1 MNANGIMTTM
11 PAAGP
16 RLPDKTLAI
25 AIPSHNRARMMER
38 IVEEILPTCDA
49 LGVDV
54 HVSDNGSTDE
64 TPSVCARLAGRS
76 PRFHYR
82 RLDPAIAIER
92 NLMAAM
98 AMSTAEYTWEV
109 GDDDC
114 VLPSALVEVAR
125 ILAVRRPS
133 AIIVGTSEVPSDDAI
148 DLGSPILPQ
157 VAPLAP
163 RAYGPLR
170 VWRSAL
176 DLFAEK
182 FYNLPLRTVVYR
194 TAQELATDYA
204 RYYCTYH
211 PHIGGLF
218 DYLAAE
224 EESRGEVDIVEIPEP
239 CTVSL
244 TVMHDKGK
252 TSWSALYTELA
263 RVGFPRWFSLLPAL
277 YAPRIEAGL
286 AYHRH
291 IFREVL
297 AREG

>member
-1 MNANGIMTTM
+1 M
-11 PAAGP
+11 AAPPP
-16 RLPDKTLAI
+16 RLPDGTLAI
-25 AIPSHNRARMMER
+25 AIPSHNRARMLER
-38 IVEEILPTCDA
+38 VVAAILPTCDA

-54 HVSDNGSTDE
+54 HVSDNGSTDD
-64 TPSVCARLAGRS
+64 TPAACARLAALS
-76 PRFHYR
+76 PRFHCR
-82 RLDPAIAIER
+82 RHDPAIPIER

-98 AMSTAEYTWEV
+98 ALSAAEYTWEV

-114 VLPSALVEVAR
+114 VLPAALVEVAA
-125 ILAVRRPS
+125 LLSTRRPS
-133 AIIVGTSEVPSDDAI
+133 AIIVGTSEVPRDDAI

-157 VAPLAP
+157 VARLAP
-163 RAYGPLR
+163 ASYGAPR
-170 VWRSAL
+170 VWRSAVE
-176 DLFAEK
+176 LFGEK

-194 TAQELATDYA
+194 TADELSTDYA
-204 RYYCTYH
+204 RYYSTYH

-224 EESRGEVDIVEIPEP
+224 QAARGEVDVVEIRQA

-263 RVGFPRWFSLLPAL
+263 RVGFPRWFELLPAL
-277 YAPRIEAGL
+277 YGPRIEAGL

-291 IFREVL
+291 IFRDVL
-297 AREG
+297 AVQGD